1 MKERERRR
9 GKREKSREREIE
21 IRYTEM
27 EIEGGDELG
36 TRREKQRRERGKT
49 RLLSDFPPPSV
60 PSPDSEHRNRRHTQE
75 SPFRPF
81 TCHHQI
87 VEIATGYFFPLSY
100 IWVFWLDRYRFRY
113 LLRCFGIFY
122 YNL

>member
-60 PSPDSEHRNRRHTQE
+60 PSPGSEHRNCRHT
-75 SPFRPF
+75 
-81 TCHHQI
+81 
-87 VEIATGYFFPLSY
+87 
-100 IWVFWLDRYRFRY
+100 
-113 LLRCFGIFY
+113 
-122 YNL
+122 